1 MTLQASS
8 GGAWRSLA
16 ALIALP
22 FFSASSRKGTNPFTQ
37 ACCGPPWGAPGGGPN
52 PPAPP
57 NTGAAP
63 AFGKGEAAAGVPIE
77 AVGFEPL
84 TGGNAESLAGG
95 DACPGNGAGNAPCAR
110 TEPVDTDSA
119 RR

>member
-1 MTLQASS
+1 MILQASS

-16 ALIALP
+16 ALIILP
-22 FFSASSRKGTNPFTQ
+22 FFSASSRSGMKPFMH
-37 ACCGPPWGAPGGGPN
+37 ASGGPPAPGPGAPGGGPN

-57 NTGAAP
+57 MTGATP
-63 AFGKGEAAAGVPIE
+63 ALGNGDAGAPIE

-95 DACPGNGAGNAPCAR
+95 DAAAP
-110 TEPVDTDSA
+110 
-119 RR
+119 